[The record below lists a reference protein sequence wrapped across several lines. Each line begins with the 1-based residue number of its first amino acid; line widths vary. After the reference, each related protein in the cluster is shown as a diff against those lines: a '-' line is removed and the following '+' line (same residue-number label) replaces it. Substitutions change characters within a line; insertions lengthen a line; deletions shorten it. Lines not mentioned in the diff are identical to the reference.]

1 MALFI
6 FWTLY
11 CLSLRLLIPPFDI
24 FNLFLQSPS
33 WSLIDDSGFSI
44 FSYSRHH
51 GLSLM
56 TQDLHYLKQFPFI
69 LPGLQHLQTLAITL
83 SNTCGTR
90 YAFPYGAPNF
100 IPGFWWGQYEFTHKN
115 TSFLFLFHYNY
126 WLLVHVALVLLRLNG
141 VWLLYW
147 SLTLGVFY
155 IWWTSL
161 FSNVYLPGTHT

>member
-1 MALFI
+1 MKRSSENRSLHCQSFHFEIWRYKLFSFI
-6 FWTLY
+6 SKY
-11 CLSLRLLIPPFDI
+11 EY
-24 FNLFLQSPS
+24 LQSPS

-115 TSFLFLFHYNY
+115 TSFLFLGDCKKRLKISKEGISSRKDRQYNVQKIKRAIKKKMSRKHYTENED
-126 WLLVHVALVLLRLNG
+126 
-141 VWLLYW
+141 
-147 SLTLGVFY
+147 
-155 IWWTSL
+155 
-161 FSNVYLPGTHT
+161 